1 MMDESYKIQLVAEA
15 IPLNN
20 VSSFKHKLF
29 RHAGSE
35 AFIVG
40 ENFQMLYT
48 VTNIGSK
55 QFDEKV
61 RKLSISIQWA
71 NGQSEFTAY
80 QIKELEPGK
89 SQTFEA
95 RWGVLAPGFALF
107 SAMLEK
113 GTGGSVFYQSASGSS
128 RRSYDTAPLYRDER
142 NLISLGVSFFSIYAQ
157 TTEEFYQY
165 WAMMFTLLA
174 LLVLVGEKLYSP
186 LFNVI
191 KDIITRI
198 ACAG

>member
-1 MMDESYKIQLVAEA
+1 MSEKNYKIQLEAQA
-15 IPLNN
+15 IPINE
-20 VSSFKHKLF
+20 VSRFKRALF

-40 ENFQMLYT
+40 EDFQITYK

-55 QFDEKV
+55 PFDEKI
-61 RKLSISIQWA
+61 RRLSISIRWP
-71 NGQSEFTAY
+71 NGQSEFTEY
-80 QIKELEPGK
+80 RVNELKPRET
-89 SQTFEA
+89 QTFEA

-113 GTGGSVFYQSASGSS
+113 GGRSIYSSAASGVS
-128 RRSYDTAPLYRDER
+128 RTSYDTAPLYRDEM
-142 NLISLGVSFFSIYAQ
+142 NFIAPEVSFFSIYGQ

-174 LLVLVGEKLYSP
+174 LLILVLERLYSP
-186 LFNVI
+186 SINLI
-191 KDIITRI
+191 KDVI
-198 ACAG
+198 ARLSPR